1 MKKTLR
7 NACCILICMAF
18 IFSGCTALYEDNDIS
33 DIPEIHI
40 SYVQSGDVPRDI
52 SETIY
57 YYNKDTGLL
66 EGELTDFTIYPR
78 QNEERLLINKLLSGP
93 DSNAFYTAMD
103 AELSKVELLDD
114 VANVYLKNA
123 VGGDRTKY
131 LLASQIAD
139 TLIGA
144 LGVEFVCVFFDG
156 KALNIDGYAVGAL
169 GRSDGDPASDII
181 RINQNHTSAANGRM
195 EIEVYVPLYF
205 IDGTMQYFI
214 PETRKIVVEGEF
226 ASADAFNKAL
236 IKSIIAEL
244 ADGPNSKYYL
254 SAYVAGSY
262 LNDSSYSVRYSDN
275 ELELDER
282 SDIFT
287 AKCAAERS
295 AFYYTVAGVI
305 PLDEDVR
312 ISGHAY
318 DDMISRE
325 SASAHA
331 GASLNIYI
339 PDADA
344 DGLERVTRIVAEED
358 SRELTTYVRE
368 LLEAIEERGY
378 YRDIAQFKE
387 EHVSGIR
394 YDGSI
399 VLVDLT
405 SEFFDEAGKLDVE
418 TQKLMVFAIVNTL
431 DTSGEVTETAI
442 RKNGDVPLGFAG
454 NMDMEFPLMPNYGL
468 TK

>member
-7 NACCILICMAF
+7 NACCLLICMAF
-18 IFSGCTALYEDNDIS
+18 IFSGCTVLYEDNDIS
-33 DIPEIHI
+33 DIPEVHI

-66 EGELTDFTIYPR
+66 EGELTEFTIYPR

-93 DSNAFYTAMD
+93 NSDAFYTAMD

-123 VGGDRTKY
+123 AGDDRTKY

-144 LGVEFVCVFFDG
+144 MEVEFVCVFFDG
-156 KALNIDGYAVGAL
+156 KILNIDGYAVGAL
-169 GRSDGDPASDII
+169 GRTNGDPASDII
-181 RINQNHTSAANGRM
+181 RITQNHTSAENERM
-195 EIEVYVPLYF
+195 EIGVYVPLYF
-205 IDGTMQYFI
+205 LDGKMQYFI
-214 PETRKIVVEGEF
+214 PETRRVVVEGEF
-226 ASADAFNKAL
+226 ESANAFNKAL
-236 IKSIIAEL
+236 IKSVIGEL

-262 LNDSSYSVRYSDN
+262 LNESSYSVRYADN
-275 ELELDER
+275 ELKLDER
-282 SDIFT
+282 SDIFIT
-287 AKCAAERS
+287 KCAAERS
-295 AFYYTVAGVI
+295 AFYYTLAGVI
-305 PLDEDVR
+305 PLDGDVC
-312 ISGHAY
+312 ISGHSY
-318 DDMISRE
+318 DDMLSRE
-325 SASAHA
+325 GSSVHA

-344 DGLERVTRIVAEED
+344 DGLERVTRIVAEAD
-358 SRELTTYVRE
+358 SRELTTYIRE
-368 LLEAIEERGY
+368 LLKAIEERGY
-378 YRDIAQFKE
+378 YRDIVQFKE
-387 EHVSGIR
+387 GHVSGIR
-394 YDGSI
+394 YDRSI
-399 VLVDLT
+399 VLVDFT
-405 SEFFDEAGKLDVE
+405 SEFFDEAEKLDVE

-431 DTSGEVTETAI
+431 HASGEVTETAI
-442 RKNGDVPLGFAG
+442 RKNGDLPRGFAG
-454 NMDMEFPLMPNYGL
+454 NMDLEFPLMPNYGL